1 MNLMEIALL
10 LILASLPSIGWLLAF
25 LDRRRTAAWE
35 EYNRDRLDRRAQV
48 ERNSRRVL

>member
-1 MNLMEIALL
+1 MNLMEIGLL

-35 EYNRDRLDRRAQV
+35 KYNRDRLDRKAQV
-48 ERNSRRVL
+48 ERDSRRAL